1 MKRLFHFPIFL
12 LLLCAQPLFYG
23 CGKRQR
29 FTDEQSEQAWWDL
42 ALRPSWIK
50 FEEDKGP
57 GPRMYADIDSLQRL
71 AGPPTPLSRTRRFDA
86 MAIHHFYHTRDYA
99 AALRS
104 IDSALLN
111 FRTEK
116 AQHRYPRTYLGLLLF
131 AGDLAYRTGQYDRVN
146 ELYFR
151 AKRVSDERL
160 PLCERSVYTYNVAML
175 LYKQQ
180 QYEQSARYFREA
192 FNGQEQCADQ
202 TTARALQQ
210 QEILS
215 NIGLSN
221 LHLRRLDTALFW
233 FDRALTYAE
242 AHRDSLGQRSMDKIR
257 GVIVANKA
265 KVFLARNDLAAAEP
279 LLREGIALNA
289 RPGYEVFF
297 AQDVRLD
304 LATLYAR
311 SRRYAEMD
319 REMAALRADLDTLP
333 NPVVDKEWYGLM
345 ATHSRYQNDVSGE
358 LRYFKQYK
366 RLSDSLENVQRR
378 QLGADLL
385 RRLREKEL
393 QLQVTLLEQDRRR
406 NTIYLVLLGG
416 GIVLAGLLMW
426 VIARNNRRNQ
436 RNLAEVTALNQHIR
450 EQQQALELET
460 ARRQQ
465 LVMEAVIA
473 AQESERSAIG
483 LELHDNINQ
492 VLTTVKLHNEMVL
505 DGIGD
510 PKAVLQRSTLY
521 LQQCINEIRALS
533 KRLSAPT
540 LGKISLCD
548 SVAELVQSIN
558 LTGKLTIRNECTA
571 VPVAGVRREVH
582 LAIYRIIQEALNN
595 ILKHS
600 GASEADLS
608 LRLRE
613 DGSLLLDLSDNG
625 QGYRPG
631 KVDGIGITNMRTR
644 AESLGGSFR
653 IGQALPHGCRVE
665 VVIPGAVNEVVPTT
679 KTGASVDRRP

>member
-1 MKRLFHFPIFL
+1 MKRLFYSPLFFL
-12 LLLCAQPLFYG
+12 LAIAQLLLSG
-23 CGKRQR
+23 CGERQR
-29 FTDEQSEQAWWDL
+29 FPDEQSEQAWWDG
-42 ALRPSWIK
+42 ALRKSWIK

-57 GPRMYADIDSLQRL
+57 THRMYADIDSLQRL
-71 AGPPTPLSRTRRFDA
+71 AGPVTPLSRMRRYDA

-104 IDSALLN
+104 VDSALAG
-111 FRTEK
+111 FPTEK
-116 AQHRYPRTYLGLLLF
+116 ERQRYPRTYLGLLLF
-131 AGDLAYRTGQYDRVN
+131 AGDLSYRTGQYDRVN

-151 AKRVSDERL
+151 AKKVSDEHL

-180 QYEQSARYFREA
+180 QYEQSARYFHEA
-192 FNGQEQCADQ
+192 FDGQEQCADQ

-215 NIGLSN
+215 NIGLCN
-221 LHLRRLDTALFW
+221 LRLRRLDTALAW
-233 FDRALTYAE
+233 FDHALRYAE
-242 AHRDSLGQRSMDKIR
+242 AHRDSLGPVSMDKIR

-265 KVFLARNDLAAAEP
+265 KVFVARNDLAAAEP
-279 LLREGIALNA
+279 LLREGLAFNA

-311 SRRYAEMD
+311 SRRYGDMD
-319 REMAALRADLDTLP
+319 RQMAALRADLDTLP
-333 NPVVDKEWYGLM
+333 NPAVDKEWHGLM
-345 ATHSRYQNDVSGE
+345 ATHARYQNDVAGE
-358 LRYFKQYK
+358 LRFYKQYK
-366 RLSDSLENVQRR
+366 SLSDSLESVQRR

-393 QLQVTLLEQDRRR
+393 QLQVTLLEQGRRR
-406 NTIYLVLLGG
+406 NTIYILLLGG

-426 VIARNNRRNQ
+426 VIARNYRRNQ
-436 RNLAEVTALNQHIR
+436 RNLAEVTALNRHIR

-505 DGIGD
+505 DGIGE
-510 PKAVLQRSTLY
+510 PKAVLQRSTVY

-558 LTGKLTIRNECTA
+558 LTGKISIRNECTGLPAAA
-571 VPVAGVRREVH
+571 VRQEVH
-582 LAIYRIIQEALNN
+582 LAVYRIIQEALNN
-595 ILKHS
+595 VLKHAA
-600 GASEADLS
+600 ASEADLS

-613 DGSLLLDLSDNG
+613 DGTLQLTLTDNG
-625 QGYRPG
+625 QGYRAG
-631 KVDGIGITNMRTR
+631 RGDGIGVTNMRTR
-644 AESLGGSFR
+644 AESLGGTFY
-653 IGQALPHGCRVE
+653 IGPGKPRGCRVE
-665 VVIPGAVNEVVPTT
+665 VLIPDAINEQEATKKGAALE
-679 KTGASVDRRP
+679 GRP